1 MVTQSFIVGF
11 LGKTSANSAD
21 TKKKETINSDSY
33 PSFID
38 SLNSTLEKNLAGK
51 SSRKVQRSADAIVG
65 VRTDKQNVKPAES
78 NSVTDRSESGSEI
91 KSYKDAVKENKQLTE
106 TKNVK
111 SSEDKTA
118 DKNESVEKTSEQGTE
133 RLEKTLIEE
142 SLAQILNISV
152 EELKKIM
159 STLSISSEELGD
171 ASKTAEIAGKISDM
185 FGLNSEQKAT
195 LIKITEFTLK
205 ESKGMVHKLETQ
217 ENAKVEDT
225 NKEGWVKLEGI
236 DIEVVETDKK
246 NKLQDVEVFAGKLR
260 EVLDKLRDKLE
271 NEPEKLIEEITHTV
285 EELSANEVKPAN
297 GKSAIKTET
306 DKELNLSPM
315 DEKAVKTSQDTGKQ
329 EENKEELLSDK
340 ETETMNFPKVETA
353 NSLEANTEG
362 VDQNQFNNILNNQQ
376 IKTDAATEVSEVKS
390 EVAVSKKEIIS
401 QIVEKAKVI
410 LTDEK
415 SEMVIDLK
423 PDHLG
428 KLSLKV
434 VTERGSVV
442 AKFVA
447 ENEQVKAAIES
458 NMDNLK
464 ESLTKQGF
472 SVQGF
477 SVSVGQESKKGF
489 NESNVFSK
497 NNNKPNKGEKVVTA
511 TVGGV
516 SVIEEEQHRLNPYMV
531 NNSSIDLTA

>member
-1 MVTQSFIVGF
+1 
-11 LGKTSANSAD
+11 
-21 TKKKETINSDSY
+21 
-33 PSFID
+33 
-38 SLNSTLEKNLAGK
+38 
-51 SSRKVQRSADAIVG
+51 
-65 VRTDKQNVKPAES
+65 
-78 NSVTDRSESGSEI
+78 
-91 KSYKDAVKENKQLTE
+91 
-106 TKNVK
+106 
-111 SSEDKTA
+111 
-118 DKNESVEKTSEQGTE
+118 
-133 RLEKTLIEE
+133 
-142 SLAQILNISV
+142 
-152 EELKKIM
+152 
-159 STLSISSEELGD
+159 
-171 ASKTAEIAGKISDM
+171 
-185 FGLNSEQKAT
+185 
-195 LIKITEFTLK
+195 
-205 ESKGMVHKLETQ
+205 
-217 ENAKVEDT
+217 
-225 NKEGWVKLEGI
+225 
-236 DIEVVETDKK
+236 VVETDKK
-246 NKLQDVEVFAGKLR
+246 NKLQDVDVFAGKLR
-260 EVLDKLRDKLE
+260 KVLNTLRDKLE
-271 NEPEKLIEEITHTV
+271 EEPEKLFEEITHTV
-285 EELSANEVKPAN
+285 EELSANEVKPAI
-297 GKSAIKTET
+297 GKSVIKIGT

-315 DEKAVKTSQDTGKQ
+315 DEKAVKTSQDTGKP
-329 EENKEELLSDK
+329 EENKEELLDDDK
-340 ETETMNFPKVETA
+340 TKTMNFPKVETA

-362 VDQNQFNNILNNQQ
+362 VDQYQFNNILNNQQ
-376 IKTDAATEVSEVKS
+376 IKANAATDVSEVKS

-434 VTERGSVV
+434 VTERGSVI
-442 AKFVA
+442 AKFIA

-497 NNNKPNKGEKVVTA
+497 NNSKPDKGEKVMTA

-516 SVIEEEQHRLNPYMV
+516 SVIEEEHRRLNPYMV